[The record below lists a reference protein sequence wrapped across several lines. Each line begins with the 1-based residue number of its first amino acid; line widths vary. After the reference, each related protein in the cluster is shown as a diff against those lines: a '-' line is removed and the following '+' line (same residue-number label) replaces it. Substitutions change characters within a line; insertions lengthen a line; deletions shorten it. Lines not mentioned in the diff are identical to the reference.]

1 MRFGSAIVALM
12 VLLVAPQTTFA
23 EPGGGRLAVT
33 VLSGRPDTVTGGDAL
48 VRVTAPAHTP
58 LDRIRVRV
66 DGRDVTR
73 LFRPDPDVHGVT
85 ALVDG
90 LRRGTITAT
99 APGMAAAA
107 VGVVDHPVTGP
118 VFSGPHEQPFVCETT
133 TFEVPVLGGDLG
145 APTDRDC
152 SIRTRVDYFYRTTA
166 GQYAPWPSDD
176 RYPADLATTTT
187 SLGVTVPFIVRMET
201 GTANRGIYQIAMLH
215 DPVAEPAPS
224 PFVHPAGWNR
234 RMIYTLGGGCTGG
247 WYRQGNTTGGVTDA
261 FMLGQGFAVASSSL
275 NVFGN
280 NCDDLTSAETAMT
293 VKERFV
299 EHYGPVAHTIGFGCS
314 GGSYQAHQI
323 VDNYPGIFDGIIT
336 GCSFPEVGF
345 GTVYMITDAWLLDT
359 YLGTT
364 NWTPEQK
371 RAVTGFLTYATAPN
385 VAQGA
390 RRIDPR
396 VFCGVLP
403 ADLRYDPA
411 TNPDGARCDVYD
423 HAVNVYGRDP
433 RTGFAR
439 RPLDNV
445 GVQYGLAALRDGTIS
460 ADQFLDL
467 NERIGGFDADATI
480 VPRRTEAD
488 LSAVRTA
495 YRTGR
500 LTNGGGGLA
509 GVPIIDYRAYNDDNP
524 NGDIHVRY
532 HSLSMQARLEKANGT
547 AANRVSVMEDQ
558 RYGLFSTESP
568 LLRNSITEMD
578 RWLTALPA
586 APDITQI
593 VQAKPADLREG
604 CMTRSANPT
613 FVAEKLNRDPA
624 STCEGLYPSASFPR
638 EVAGA
643 GIAADVIKCRL
654 TRPDRAAYPP
664 LTDAQWHRLRTIFA
678 KGVCDWRRPGME
690 QQDPAGTWLRFA

>member
-1 MRFGSAIVALM
+1 MRFGLAIVALV
-12 VLLVAPQTTFA
+12 VLLTAPPTAVA
-23 EPGGGRLAVT
+23 EPPGRLSVT

-48 VRVTAPAHTP
+48 VRVAAPAHVP

-66 DGRDVTR
+66 DGRDVTGR
-73 LFRPDPDVHGVT
+73 FRPDPDVHGVT
-85 ALVDG
+85 AVVDG
-90 LRRGTITAT
+90 LRRSTITAT
-99 APGMAAAA
+99 APGAGTAATR
-107 VGVVDHPVTGP
+107 VVDHPMTGP

-145 APTDRDC
+145 APLDSDC

-166 GQYAPWPSDD
+166 GRYAPWPAGGH
-176 RYPADLATTTT
+176 YPADLATTTT
-187 SLGVTVPFIVRMET
+187 SLGVTVPFVVRMET
-201 GTANRGIYQIAMLH
+201 GTANRGIYQIALLH
-215 DPVAEPAPS
+215 DPLAEPSPS

-234 RMIYTLGGGCTGG
+234 RVIYTLGGGCTGG

-275 NVFGN
+275 NVFGD

-299 EHYGPVAHTIGFGCS
+299 EHYGPVEHTIGFGCS

-323 VDNYPGIFDGIIT
+323 VDNYPGILDGIIT

-345 GTVYMITDAWLLDT
+345 GTVYMTTDAWLLDT
-359 YLGTT
+359 YLRTT
-364 NWTPEQK
+364 DWTPEQK

-467 NERIGGFDADATI
+467 NERIGGFDADANI
-480 VPRRTEAD
+480 VPGRTSAD

-509 GVPIIDYRAYNDDNP
+509 HAPIIDYRAYNDDAP
-524 NGDIHVRY
+524 DGDIHVRY
-532 HSLSMQARLEKANGT
+532 HSLSMGARLEKANGT

-568 LLRNSITEMD
+568 LLRHSITEMD
-578 RWLTALPA
+578 RWLTALPRS
-586 APDITQI
+586 PDIRRI
-593 VQAKPADLREG
+593 ARAKPADLREG
-604 CMTRSANPT
+604 CMTREANPT
-613 FVAEKLNRDPA
+613 FVAEKLDRDPA
-624 STCEGLYPSASFPR
+624 SACERLYPSASFPR

-643 GIAADVIKCRL
+643 DIAADVVKCRL
-654 TRPDRAAYPP
+654 TRPDRSAYPP
-664 LTDAQWHRLRTIFA
+664 LTDAQWQRLRTIFA
-678 KGVCDWRRPGME
+678 TGVCDWRRPGVE
-690 QQDPAGTWLRFA
+690 QQDPAGTWLRF